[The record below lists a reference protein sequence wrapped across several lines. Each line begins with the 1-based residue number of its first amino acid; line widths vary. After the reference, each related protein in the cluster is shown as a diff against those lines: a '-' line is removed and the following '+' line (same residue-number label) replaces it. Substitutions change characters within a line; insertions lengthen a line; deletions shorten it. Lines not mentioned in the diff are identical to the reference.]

1 MRGETIR
8 TGRGEPKSREPERG
22 GLGCNVGPKRASEG
36 SGNGAESR
44 EHCGCVLFVEV
55 VESQKRKEMGEM
67 DVGKGTVIGRIIGKA
82 IGKRAPNFQQSR
94 YRWRRHPVIFL
105 STVLPELHLSMAI
118 ICGMY
123 ASQIITGNDFI
134 YV

>member
-1 MRGETIR
+1 M
-8 TGRGEPKSREPERG
+8 GRR
-22 GLGCNVGPKRASEG
+22 
-36 SGNGAESR
+36 AESIVDVF
-44 EHCGCVLFVEV
+44 CVEV
-55 VESQKRKEMGEM
+55 VERQMRKEMGEM
-67 DVGKGTVIGRIIGKA
+67 DVGKGRVIGRIIGKAIGKA
-82 IGKRAPNFQQSR
+82 IGKRAPNFQPRR
-94 YRWRRHPVIFL
+94 YRWRRHPVTFL

>member
-22 GLGCNVGPKRASEG
+22 RLGCDVGPKRASEG
-36 SGNGAESR
+36 SGDGAESR
-44 EHCGCVLFVEV
+44 EHCGYVLCVEV
-55 VESQKRKEMGEM
+55 VERQKRKEMGEM

-82 IGKRAPNFQQSR
+82 IGKRTPNFQQSR
-94 YRWRRHPVIFL
+94 YRWRRHPVTFL

-118 ICGMY
+118 I
-123 ASQIITGNDFI
+123 
-134 YV
+134 